1 MCSFFFQ
8 ISYYEKGGPLAKA
21 PKPITS
27 YMVKSVL
34 FWLLTGDKDQSNPW
48 RWRATENSKVSSTRP
63 ATDQEVTDMKHTPAA
78 TPRWMDLVDLNEHV
92 EEARVWAV
100 KIIQT
105 MLHLAKDVQGLEP
118 QDKML
123 LPFFEVRHDT
133 FLLHEENKDSVI
145 DLCQVLLN
153 RLDENVFYDEK

>member
-1 MCSFFFQ
+1 
-8 ISYYEKGGPLAKA
+8 
-21 PKPITS
+21 
-27 YMVKSVL
+27 
-34 FWLLTGDKDQSNPW
+34 
-48 RWRATENSKVSSTRP
+48 
-63 ATDQEVTDMKHTPAA
+63 MKHTPAA